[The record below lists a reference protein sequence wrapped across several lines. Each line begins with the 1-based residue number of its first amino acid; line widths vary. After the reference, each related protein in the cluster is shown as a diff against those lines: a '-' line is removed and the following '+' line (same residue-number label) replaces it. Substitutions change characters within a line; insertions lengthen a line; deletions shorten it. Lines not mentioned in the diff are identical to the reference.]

1 MQKVLLEIKS
11 NILVGKD
18 IYLMRLEGDLSS
30 IKNPGEFVEIKLD
43 NYYLRRPISV
53 FDYSSTHLTL
63 LYKILGKGTQDLS
76 SYKEGKV
83 IDVIVNLGNG
93 FDVNKAK
100 NPLLIG
106 GGIGIAPLY
115 ALAKKFNELGIEPTI
130 IYGTSKKDDLVLLD
144 EFFLLGNVIV
154 CTDDGSVGYKG
165 NVVSFLKE
173 HDLDY
178 DYYYACGPQIMLK
191 YLKEYDD
198 NGCVSLEARMGC
210 GFGACMGCSIET
222 INGPKRVCKEGPVF
236 ESKEVI
242 L

>member
-1 MQKVLLEIKS
+1 MQNVLLEIKS

-30 IKNPGEFVEIKLD
+30 IKNPGEFIEIKLD

-53 FDYSSTHLTL
+53 FDNSSTHLTL
-63 LYKILGKGTQDLS
+63 LYKILGQGTQDLS
-76 SYKEGKV
+76 SYKEGK
-83 IDVIVNLGNG
+83 ILDVIVNLGNG

-144 EFFLLGNVIV
+144 EFFLLGNVII